1 MRFEF
6 KKENCD
12 IKLANIVEVRENLL
26 CQVQGTLSLLCRIAI
41 LAQNLIWLNK
51 NTKFLAIM

>member
-12 IKLANIVEVRENLL
+12 IKLANIVEERENLL
-26 CQVQGTLSLLCRIAI
+26 
-41 LAQNLIWLNK
+41 
-51 NTKFLAIM
+51 